1 MRSTEI
7 TISKHDGMDV
17 VQYSLDSMDV
27 YDEAVR
33 DKALHSQNIAYFE
46 YTDVDGRRVV
56 TAYIKGK
63 STLESVIKN
72 TLSKEMVVSI
82 IRGLTSIIN
91 LTQKGIPAEYIVKEP
106 KYIYFDEATSE
117 IHFVI
122 IPVKQ
127 ETAANAQMPDFFRNI
142 LSRMIFDEYDKDN
155 YVAVLLSTIN
165 AGDFSVDR
173 LRQALDTMVPEQ
185 KQQTDKTP
193 HTDNTPQVKP
203 VSMSPNQTAPVS
215 EPRQVSYTAQAHTQL
230 LQTPTPSLNTKGTE
244 MTHGN
249 LVGQMGTRPVPHIVR
264 KKTGEVINITRSGF
278 VIGKSKTKTD
288 YTIEDNPAISR
299 VHCTI
304 IQRDGVNYIKDNNST
319 NHTYLNGVELAPGKE
334 QLLKNKTIIH
344 MGDEEFT
351 FLLRKSE

>member
-1 MRSTEI
+1 
-7 TISKHDGMDV
+7 
-17 VQYSLDSMDV
+17 
-27 YDEAVR
+27 
-33 DKALHSQNIAYFE
+33 
-46 YTDVDGRRVV
+46 
-56 TAYIKGK
+56 
-63 STLESVIKN
+63 
-72 TLSKEMVVSI
+72 
-82 IRGLTSIIN
+82 
-91 LTQKGIPAEYIVKEP
+91 
-106 KYIYFDEATSE
+106 
-117 IHFVI
+117 
-122 IPVKQ
+122 
-127 ETAANAQMPDFFRNI
+127 MPDYFRNI

-155 YVAVLLSTIN
+155 YVAVLLSAIN
-165 AGDFSVDR
+165 AAEFSVDR
-173 LRQALDTMVPEQ
+173 LRQALDAIVPEH
-185 KQQTDKTP
+185 KQQTDKIP
-193 HTDNTPQVKP
+193 HTDTAPQVKP
-203 VSMSPNQTAPVS
+203 ASVSPKQTAPVS
-215 EPRQVSYTAQAHTQL
+215 APEQAPYTAQAHTQL
-230 LQTPTPSLNTKGTE
+230 LHNPTQSLNTKGAE